1 MNAEVSP
8 NTKPITDQPV
18 GEIPVDAKLLPS
30 FSRCGWREF
39 RRLLSIKITQMKINK
54 QKIIKNISHLTLIAI
69 IVDIIFA
76 AIAAVEPLS

>member
-8 NTKPITDQPV
+8 NTKPIIDQPV

-39 RRLLSIKITQMKINK
+39 RILLSTEIT
-54 QKIIKNISHLTLIAI
+54 
-69 IVDIIFA
+69 
-76 AIAAVEPLS
+76 